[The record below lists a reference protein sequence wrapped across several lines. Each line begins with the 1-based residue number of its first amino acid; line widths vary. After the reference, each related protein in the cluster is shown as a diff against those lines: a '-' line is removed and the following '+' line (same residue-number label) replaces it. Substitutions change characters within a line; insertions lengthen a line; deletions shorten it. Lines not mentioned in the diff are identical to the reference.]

1 MAIYT
6 GHKPDGTEF
15 KFEWEAV
22 SKTTARITNREGDY
36 CRFCLETNKG
46 KGIGLWVN
54 GYCSAGCKD
63 SLEWVNANG
72 HLFKKKEVEKTT
84 ESIKVEEKTVSVN
97 YTADPRAEQFFDKE
111 TRVFVMFS
119 ELCKA
124 GAAGLMI
131 SEITKT
137 LVDLFNA
144 DEKSVKQDIA
154 TKCSKWCSLTA
165 NKHPDE
171 WWLLQSEKPA
181 KGRPGKGETKDR
193 RLWLVW
199 STDDELP
206 EGVVIP
212 DDKTKLPTWLIA
224 KVKNKDE
231 EAIKT
236 EE

>member
-15 KFEWEAV
+15 KYEWEAV
-22 SKTTARITNREGDY
+22 SKTTAHITNREGDY

-46 KGIGLWVN
+46 KGIGLWVG

-63 SLEWVNANG
+63 SLEWVKANG
-72 HLFKKKEVEKTT
+72 HLFKKKEEAKPT
-84 ESIKVEEKTVSVN
+84 EVSKVEEKKVSVN
-97 YTADPRAEQFFDKE
+97 YIADPRAEQFFDKE

-124 GAAGLMI
+124 GAAGMMI
-131 SEITKT
+131 SDITKV
-137 LVDLFNA
+137 LVELFNA

-154 TKCSKWCSLTA
+154 TKCSKWCSLSA

-181 KGRPGKGETKDR
+181 KGRPASGETKDR

-206 EGVVIP
+206 SEAFIP
-212 DDKTKLPTWLIA
+212 EDTSKMPSWLSA
-224 KVKNKDE
+224 KIKKKEVE
-231 EAIKT
+231 EKI